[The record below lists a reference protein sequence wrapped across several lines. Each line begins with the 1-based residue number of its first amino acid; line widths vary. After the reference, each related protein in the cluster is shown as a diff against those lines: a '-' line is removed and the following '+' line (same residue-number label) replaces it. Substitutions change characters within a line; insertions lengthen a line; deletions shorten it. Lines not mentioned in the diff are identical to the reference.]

1 MKNDASLTP
10 ETQIDTLAEKVRGY
24 IVAARLKARDGL
36 TVSELSELIVSAMRI
51 AIAALDS
58 IPVDGAQRKAIVI
71 AFVGDMFDEFS
82 DKVVPLVAWPVWIVA
97 KPTVRIVALAVASG
111 ATEALLHIV
120 RSST

>member
-1 MKNDASLTP
+1 MKNEALLTP
-10 ETQIDTLAEKVRGY
+10 EKQIDTLAEKVRGY

-36 TVSELSELIVSAMRI
+36 TVAELSELIVSAMRI

-58 IPVDGAQRKAIVI
+58 IPVDGAQRKTIVI
-71 AFVGDMFDEFS
+71 AFVGDMFDEFA
-82 DKVVPLVAWPVWIVA
+82 DKVVPLPAWPFWIIA

-120 RSST
+120 RST